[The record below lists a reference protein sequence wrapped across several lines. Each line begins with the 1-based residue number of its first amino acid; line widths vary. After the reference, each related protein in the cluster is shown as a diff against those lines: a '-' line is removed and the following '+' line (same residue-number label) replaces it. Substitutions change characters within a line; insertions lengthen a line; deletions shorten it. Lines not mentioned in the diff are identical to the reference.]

1 MLLSRASSY
10 VALSTERLSF
20 ASLFKHRKESLL
32 ITGIHFP
39 ISPFSR
45 KQKGQ
50 PFPCGINWPAF
61 KRVAPKGLLSNG
73 PTGYLNIEGSGFTRL
88 LKKSHVVILRSL
100 RRQRI
105 SIFLLQILRVAQ
117 NDKTAKEGIS
127 TACCNRAAPPRVKFQ
142 ALHFTSPLICHFPSS
157 KFSGQK
163 FSGRCRETMLYRRY
177 SEPFLIWT
185 FPKMRQTLSRILPSR
200 RRLMCRLFPI

>member
-50 PFPCGINWPAF
+50 PLPYGMSWPAF

-73 PTGYLNIEGSGFTRL
+73 PTGYLNIEGSGLTRL

-100 RRQRI
+100 RRRRI

-127 TACCNRAAPPRVKFQ
+127 TACCNRTAPPRVKFP

-157 KFSGQK
+157 KS
-163 FSGRCRETMLYRRY
+163 SGRCRETMVYRRY
-177 SEPFLIWT
+177 FEPFLIWT